1 MPRIVP
7 FLLSLLLVG
16 LTVLAATPYS
26 HSQSGV
32 LQLFLFSLFVSLG
45 FLLFGGCRFDAN
57 QTKPHRS
64 A

>member
-1 MPRIVP
+1 M
-7 FLLSLLLVG
+7 SLLLVS

-45 FLLFGGCRFDAN
+45 FLLFGGHRFDAN

>member
-16 LTVLAATPYS
+16 LTVLAVVPYS

-45 FLLFGGCRFDAN
+45 LLLFGDHHFDAN
-57 QTKPHRS
+57 QVKPHRS